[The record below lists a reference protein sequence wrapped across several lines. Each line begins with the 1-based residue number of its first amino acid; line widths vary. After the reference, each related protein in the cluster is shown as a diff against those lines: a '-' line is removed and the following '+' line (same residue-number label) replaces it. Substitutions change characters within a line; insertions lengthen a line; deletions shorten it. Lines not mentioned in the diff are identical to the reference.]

1 MPESS
6 SSFWEPLHQ
15 PRCLSTVSRRISL
28 VCSRGADFPLV
39 GPSLSRAEVFE
50 LAERAMHR
58 SSAEVRLE
66 MKCGLSGLATIS
78 STAPLVGLFGTVIGI
93 HDAFKGCGAARW
105 VCVAATIEGISEALL
120 TTALGLFVAVPSLW
134 CYNYLC
140 NKMEAFD
147 IEMKIASLE
156 LLNFFVL
163 RLGPRKGSRLG
174 LPPPL

>member
-15 PRCLSTVSRRISL
+15 PRCLSTMSRRVSL

-58 SSAEVRLE
+58 LSAEVRLE
-66 MKCGLSGLATIS
+66 MKCGLSGLATIA
-78 STAPLVGLFGTVIGI
+78 STGPLVGLFGTVIGI
-93 HDAFKGCGAARW
+93 HDAFKGCGAGRW
-105 VCVAATIEGISEALL
+105 VCRRDHRRNFRSPPHHRP
-120 TTALGLFVAVPSLW
+120 GLARCRTHSVVLQLSRQQNGRFRHRDENRV
-134 CYNYLC
+134 
-140 NKMEAFD
+140 
-147 IEMKIASLE
+147 LE